1 MHYLKQ
7 KMSKNVLFLGIWS
20 KLTEHLKSCNNISP
34 EFLTAFELNQ
44 NKFCIIGLGIV
55 KLTI

>member
-7 KMSKNVLFLGIWS
+7 KMSKNILFLGIWS

-55 KLTI
+55 